1 MRELWPCGNLHSGR
15 LHFSFERTSFSL
27 VKITVEIDYNRYYRL
42 LARCEMSSRDY
53 AIMKNS
59 VVSTDGE
66 HGQEHGMVT
75 IVCEVGEAKMLLN
88 HASRFYPD
96 AVPNIEKSIALAR
109 EP

>member
-1 MRELWPCGNLHSGR
+1 MKIVVEMN
-15 LHFSFERTSFSL
+15 FS
-27 VKITVEIDYNRYYRL
+27 RYYRL
-42 LARCEMSSRDY
+42 LARCEMSSREY

-59 VVSTDGE
+59 VLNHDREQGHDV
-66 HGQEHGMVT
+66 GMVT

-96 AVPNIEKSIALAR
+96 AGPDIEKSIALAR